1 MKLTKD
7 LFLLAFANYFRM
19 QYLKLKRIL
28 FASSKRTIY
37 LLDRRKAFVSS
48 LIFLETG
55 GRIARMFILFNFAKG
70 KSDGGIKLI
79 SHNLAKY
86 EIFLSVND
94 RRYFEWIEQR
104 FYRLAF
110 RGLDTQRTN
119 CKLFLFY
126 TTLFHSFQISTGR
139 YYTIDRKL
147 IISNKIVIK
156 REIHEIRGNIG

>member
-55 GRIARMFILFNFAKG
+55 
-70 KSDGGIKLI
+70 
-79 SHNLAKY
+79 
-86 EIFLSVND
+86 E
-94 RRYFEWIEQR
+94 
-104 FYRLAF
+104 
-110 RGLDTQRTN
+110 N
-119 CKLFLFY
+119 CEDV
-126 TTLFHSFQISTGR
+126 H
-139 YYTIDRKL
+139 
-147 IISNKIVIK
+147 II
-156 REIHEIRGNIG
+156 